1 MGLNIKNDA
10 AHKMAAELAGL
21 RGTSLTRAVIE
32 AIRNELEREKLHQAR
47 AGLSNELLEIG
58 RRCAAHMRGPIS
70 SQDHAAMLYDDQGLP
85 R

>member
-10 AHKMAAELAGL
+10 AHEMASELAGL
-21 RGTSLTRAVIE
+21 RGISLSKAVTD
-32 AIRNELEREKLHQAR
+32 AIRNELEREKRYRAK
-47 AGLSNELLEIG
+47 AGLSDELLEIG

-70 SQDHAAMLYDDQGLP
+70 SDDHAEMLYDDQGLP